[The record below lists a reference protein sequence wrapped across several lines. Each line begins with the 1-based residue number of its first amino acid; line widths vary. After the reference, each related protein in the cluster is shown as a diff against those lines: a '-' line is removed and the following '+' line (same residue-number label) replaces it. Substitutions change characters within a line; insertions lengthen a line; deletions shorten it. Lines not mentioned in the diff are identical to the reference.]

1 VTDPSQPAEPQPG
14 DALPQ
19 QGGELPRRK
28 PGGGSQPQPGGS
40 FFERAEPLQ
49 PSAAEPS
56 FSNGLPQRRSVWE
69 PLSPDGD
76 RQQHESV
83 FQEPDADSLPRRD
96 GLPQRG
102 QALPQRDRNKGVER

>member
-1 VTDPSQPAEPQPG
+1 VTDPHQPAEPQPG